1 LAPAAAAALPPF
13 PSGFIRAHGTRFVD
27 SECRVF
33 NPVGWN
39 RRVASFEKDYGGVSM
54 YLSLQINNTN

>member
-1 LAPAAAAALPPF
+1 MYVASSQAAIQLTPAAAAALPPF

-39 RRVASFEKDYGGVSM
+39 RQCH
-54 YLSLQINNTN
+54 YLLL